1 VDVTQLLV
9 ARPPAGSPR
18 SEVHRPCSWQ
28 RPRSPRRLGTASCP
42 YAYPQTEV
50 RYPGVLACYA
60 TGVALSSVTPAHA
73 GRLVTVL
80 MFVAIIPAATV
91 TGVVAA
97 AAVEKLEVERWRR
110 G

>member
-1 VDVTQLLV
+1 
-9 ARPPAGSPR
+9 
-18 SEVHRPCSWQ
+18 
-28 RPRSPRRLGTASCP
+28 
-42 YAYPQTEV
+42 
-50 RYPGVLACYA
+50 
-60 TGVALSSVTPAHA
+60 VALSSVTPAHA

-97 AAVEKLEVERWRR
+97 AAVGKLEVERWRR